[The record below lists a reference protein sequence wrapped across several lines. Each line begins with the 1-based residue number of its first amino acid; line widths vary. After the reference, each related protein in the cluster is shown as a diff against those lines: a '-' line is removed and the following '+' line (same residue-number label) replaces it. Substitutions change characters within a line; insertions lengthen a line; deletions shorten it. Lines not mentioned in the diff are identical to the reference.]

1 MDLELKDKTAIVTG
15 GSLGIGK
22 AITRELAREGVD
34 VVICARRP
42 DILET
47 AARELEAE
55 TGRRILPVPA
65 DTTDSESVGR
75 LVEAAVGEFGK
86 VDILVNN
93 AAVVGGA
100 ARGPVAEFPVETLMA
115 DVNTKVG
122 GYIRCAKAV
131 APHMQRQGSGR
142 IVNIGG
148 LAARSSAEI
157 SGLRNISL
165 VHLTKT
171 LSDQLGPDGI
181 TVNLVHPGA
190 TRTERSGPNYA
201 EQAREQG
208 VTVEEIER
216 RISGGNAIRRIV
228 DAREIGHVVAFL
240 CSPKA
245 QAITGESIAAGGGTG
260 RAVFQ

>member
-1 MDLELKDKTAIVTG
+1 MDLDLTDKTAIVTG

-22 AITRELAREGVD
+22 AIARELAGEGVD
-34 VVICARRP
+34 VVICARRK
-42 DILET
+42 DILE
-47 AARELEAE
+47 AAALELQAE
-55 TGRRILPVPA
+55 TGRRILPVLA
-65 DTTDSESVGR
+65 DTTDGASIER

-100 ARGPVAEFPVETLMA
+100 ARGPVAEFPIDTLMA
-115 DVNTKVG
+115 DLNTKVG

-131 APHMQRQGSGR
+131 APRMQRQGWGR

-171 LSDQLGPDGI
+171 LSDQLGPHGI

-190 TRTERSGPNYA
+190 TRTERSGPNYE

-216 RISGGNAIRRIV
+216 RIGERTAIGRIV
-228 DAREIGHVVAFL
+228 DAREIGYVVAFL

-245 QAITGESIAAGGGTG
+245 EAITGESIAAGGGTG